1 MVYKLNV
8 SLKYD
13 LFAQPNDD
21 KIAFK
26 WETAKIIQ
34 QLRACG
40 VLETVRISAAGFPS
54 RWLYPDFYM
63 RYQLLVYRSKLD
75 KNDMKQSCQNI
86 VMKWIQDEDKYRFGN
101 TQIFFRAGQVA
112 FLEQVRANLRK
123 KYITIVQSVV
133 RRFIYRRRFLRL
145 QMVINGIQRHA
156 RGFLARQ
163 RVQKMREA
171 RAGLILSKYARGW
184 LCRRRYLRL
193 RHSISGIQTYAR
205 GMMARSKFHAMRD
218 HYRAVQIQRFVRGAL
233 ARRAYQKRRRNIIIC
248 QAAIRRF
255 LARRKFKRMKAEAKT
270 IKHIEN
276 KYMGLENKIISMQQ
290 RIDEL
295 NRDNSNLKHKTSEI
309 SVLKSVL
316 KAQNVILLI

>member
-1 MVYKLNV
+1 MFIFV
-8 SLKYD
+8 
-13 LFAQPNDD
+13 QPNDD
-21 KIAFK
+21 KVAFK

-75 KNDMKQSCQNI
+75 KNDMKLSCRNI

-133 RRFIYRRRFLRL
+133 RRFVYRRQFLRI
-145 QMVINGIQRHA
+145 QKVINGIQKHA
-156 RGFLARQ
+156 RGYLARE
-163 RVQKMREA
+163 RTQKMREA

-205 GMMARSKFHAMRD
+205 GMLARNKFHAMRD

-270 IKHIEN
+270 ISHMEN

-309 SVLKSVL
+309 SVLKYKFS
-316 KAQNVILLI
+316 I

>member
-1 MVYKLNV
+1 M
-8 SLKYD
+8 
-13 LFAQPNDD
+13 QPNDD

-63 RYQLLVYRSKLD
+63 RYQLLAHRSQID
-75 KNDMKQSCQNI
+75 KNDMKQSCRNI
-86 VMKWIQDEDKYRFGN
+86 VLKWIQDEDKYRFGN

-112 FLEQVRANLRK
+112 YMEQVRANLRK

-133 RRFIYRRRFLRL
+133 RRFIKRRRYLKL
-145 QMVINGIQRHA
+145 QGIIFGIQRHA
-156 RGFLARQ
+156 RGYMARM
-163 RVQKMREA
+163 RAQKLREA
-171 RAGLILSKYARGW
+171 RAALILSKYARGW

-193 RHSISGIQTYAR
+193 CHSVAGIQQYAR
-205 GMMARSKFHAMRD
+205 GMLARNRFFAMRD
-218 HYRAVQIQRFVRGAL
+218 YYRAVQIQRFVRGVL
-233 ARRAYQKRRRNIIIC
+233 ARRAYQKRRRSIIIC
-248 QAAIRRF
+248 QSAVRRF
-255 LARRKFKRMKAEAKT
+255 LARRQFKRMKAEAKT
-270 IKHIEN
+270 ISHMEN

-309 SVLKSVL
+309 SVLKSVYSHCYSKCTL
-316 KAQNVILLI
+316 SILLLFVE